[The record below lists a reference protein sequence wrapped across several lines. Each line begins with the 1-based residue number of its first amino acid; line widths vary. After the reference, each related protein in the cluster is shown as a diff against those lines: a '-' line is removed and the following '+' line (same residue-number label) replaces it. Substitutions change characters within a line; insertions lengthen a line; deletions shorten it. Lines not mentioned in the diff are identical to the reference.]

1 MREYS
6 PILGPVD
13 SAFYYVERPE
23 TPMNIG
29 ALTLFDGAIDFDAL
43 VKHVDSRLH
52 RIPRYRD
59 RVVQAPFNLGSPTW
73 IPDPHFYIGN
83 HVKRVSVQ
91 PPGTEAELRR
101 LAGDLLSRTL
111 PRDRPLWE
119 VYLIEGLKDQTA
131 LFFKV
136 HHCMVDGLAAVELF
150 TFLMDV
156 SPEYVSKGQPDE
168 PTPLFDPAELPDPFE
183 LTVDSLRRDLE
194 HQVSMA
200 QKLGSEVLRMGGLLT
215 DRDKRLKMLL
225 AGAHLLNNNLQP
237 LKKLPINGQNTGRQ
251 TMVWAEF
258 PLDEIHAIRAQCG
271 ASVNDVMLALL
282 TRAVER
288 YTSDNGGTNQ
298 PFLRALVPVNVR
310 DEAEKGEYGNR
321 ISVLPIDIPFNIDD
335 PMEHLKAVTRFSKVM
350 KESSLAYSMDLVL
363 TLPALLPSVTHL
375 PIWNIAPLAFSLL
388 AHTWCTN
395 VAAMPIPVYLM
406 GHEMRHVYGYFPL
419 NPSMGLAAVVV
430 SYNGRIS
437 LSLILDQ
444 GIIKNPASLERYL
457 KDAYYDLAGGLPE
470 RQEPPPAVIVE
481 PPVVAV
487 EVPVPA
493 VSEVMSQ
500 NGHKPE
506 PVLAVP
512 SITSVAPVAAEP
524 LEQPAPVL
532 MQEQHPL
539 FSNGWALA
547 LQEEVNHSED
557 YRSVSMNWTAGSL
570 AFIMEAAPEH
580 GFDTSAAVWLD
591 LYRGVCRSAR
601 ALSPHEA
608 MREASFVIQGAHSA
622 WMDALSGRAA
632 PLVMLTNGRLKLKK
646 GALLRLLPHTRSAG
660 ELVRCAQRVS

>member
-29 ALTLFDGAIDFDAL
+29 ALTLFEGLIDFDEL
-43 VKHVDSRLH
+43 VKHIDSRLH
-52 RIPRYRD
+52 RIPRYLD
-59 RVVQAPFNLGSPTW
+59 RVMQAPFNIGAPTW
-73 IPDPHFYIGN
+73 IPDPHFYIEN
-83 HVKRVSVQ
+83 HVKRATVQ
-91 PPGTEAELRR
+91 PPGTVAELRK
-101 LAGDLLSRTL
+101 LTGDLLSRTL

-119 VYLIEGLKDQTA
+119 VYMIDGLKDQTA

-156 SPEYVSKGQPDE
+156 SPEYTSMPAEDKPK
-168 PTPLFDPAELPDPFE
+168 PLFDPPELPDPVE
-183 LTVDSLRRDLE
+183 LTVDSLMRDLS
-194 HQVSMA
+194 HQVSMV
-200 QKLGSEVLRMGGLLT
+200 QKLGREALRMGSMFT

-237 LKKLPINGQNTGRQ
+237 IQKLPINGQNTGRQ

-271 ASVNDVMLALL
+271 ASVNDVMLALM
-282 TRAVER
+282 TKAVER
-288 YTSDNGGTNQ
+288 YTYDNGGTSQ
-298 PFLRALVPVNVR
+298 PFLRALVPFNVR
-310 DEAEKGEYGNR
+310 DETEKGEYGNR

-335 PMEHLKAVTRFSKVM
+335 PIEHLKAVTRFTKVM
-350 KESSLAYSMDLVL
+350 KESSLAYSMDLLL

-375 PIWNIAPLAFSLL
+375 PIWNMAPVAFSLL

-395 VAAMPIPVYLM
+395 VAATPIPVYLL
-406 GHEMRHVYGYFPL
+406 GHEMKHVYGYFPL
-419 NPSMGLAAVVV
+419 NPSMGLATVIV
-430 SYNGRIS
+430 SYNGRITI
-437 LSLILDQ
+437 SLIADQ
-444 GIIKNPASLERYL
+444 GIIKNAESLERYL
-457 KDAYYDLAGGLPE
+457 KDAYYDLASGLPE
-470 RQEPPPAVIVE
+470 RKEPPPPAAIIPETLV
-481 PPVVAV
+481 
-487 EVPVPA
+487 VPA
-493 VSEVMSQ
+493 SEVVSQ
-500 NGHKPE
+500 NGHAPE
-506 PVLAVP
+506 PVAAASVAVARAVP
-512 SITSVAPVAAEP
+512 PAAVAAEP
-524 LEQPAPVL
+524 LEQPAPIL
-532 MQEQHPL
+532 MKERYPL

-580 GFDTSAAVWLD
+580 GFETPAAVWLD

-601 ALSPHEA
+601 ALSPQEA
-608 MREASFVIQGAHSA
+608 LREATFVIQGAHAA
-622 WMDALSGRAA
+622 WMDALHGRAA